1 MQMHPDM
8 SCHVFAGKLAPGT
21 KASDLRDLLSAA
33 GIKVI
38 DCKLLKPTEEWHK
51 KFAAFRV
58 IVDITENDNV
68 FQETVWPEG
77 ADVRDRYFKRT
88 RTKFS

>member
-1 MQMHPDM
+1 MASRYVVACFRRKTCSRHPY
-8 SCHVFAGKLAPGT
+8 
-21 KASDLRDLLSAA
+21 LRDLLSAA

-38 DCKLLKPTEEWHK
+38 DCKMLKPTEEWHK

-58 IVDITENDNV
+58 IVDITDKDNV
-68 FQETVWPEG
+68 FQETVWQEG

-88 RTKFS
+88 RTAFS